1 MPAALAKSMLKH
13 IVLLR
18 GQHSPAVAMLR
29 ILTSLKQEER
39 CMDIFLRYEVVDA
52 FG

>member
-1 MPAALAKSMLKH
+1 MAKSMLKH

-18 GQHSPAVAMLR
+18 GQHSPTVAILR

-39 CMDIFLRYEVVDA
+39 CMDIFLWYEAVGA